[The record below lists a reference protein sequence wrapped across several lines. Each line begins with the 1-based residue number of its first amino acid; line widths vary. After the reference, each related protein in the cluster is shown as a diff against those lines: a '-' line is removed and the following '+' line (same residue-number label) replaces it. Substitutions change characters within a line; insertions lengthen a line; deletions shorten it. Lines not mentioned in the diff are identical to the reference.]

1 MNCCG
6 LGNRVAPEGDSKYDN
21 VAKVVQERKCTD
33 TFCLILFICFW
44 GGMFAV
50 GIVGLMRGAPIR
62 MVYPEDQN
70 GQTCG
75 IDNTVYQG
83 SNGTD
88 MTKKPYL
95 YLPNPTSKTFQICVD
110 KCPAAGSIGDSFQ
123 VLPGCNY
130 TEMICDYGETA
141 NYVTYIK
148 RKCMCPYKT
157 KVYLRR
163 CVPNVDTSSSTPKN
177 ETAAAEAATASA
189 NEQPLAY
196 TLFGDVVTVW
206 WWLLITCF
214 ITVLIAFAYLAFLR
228 AFAGIITWGTI
239 IGIILVFAAFAAYLN
254 AEAGAMTAEAAAT
267 GDSSKTTNAEIV
279 QIMAYVFAGIA
290 VVIFFVV
297 VWLRRRI
304 QLAVE
309 LVKEASRAMR
319 DMNEIL
325 YFPFILFGVYLVF
338 LAYWV
343 LVSIYL
349 ASAKVYN
356 PNSGSFEYD
365 TTMQYMIIY
374 HFFGFLWTTNFVIAV
389 GYLTIAG
396 AIASWYWTVN
406 KEELEDGQVMKAFH
420 RTWRYHL
427 GSAAYGSLIIAI
439 IQFLRA
445 CLEYIEREIK
455 EKGLDEN
462 PVWGRVIKF
471 VLCCLKSCFW
481 CLEKFMKFINKNAYI
496 IVASEGKSF
505 CTAAFKAFHLIL
517 DNILRVAAVNMVA
530 PLLLGL
536 GKWMIVGI
544 TALISAIVLR
554 AQSDLRFWLVPWFIS
569 VLMAYAITVLFMM
582 VYDLSIDTMLL
593 LFCADQ
599 EMYEKKVTNQL
610 YCSDT
615 LAEFVDGERK
625 NREDS
630 GTSDG
635 KKCC

>member
-1 MNCCG
+1 
-6 LGNRVAPEGDSKYDN
+6 
-21 VAKVVQERKCTD
+21 
-33 TFCLILFICFW
+33 
-44 GGMFAV
+44 
-50 GIVGLMRGAPIR
+50 
-62 MVYPEDQN
+62 
-70 GQTCG
+70 
-75 IDNTVYQG
+75 
-83 SNGTD
+83 
-88 MTKKPYL
+88 
-95 YLPNPTSKTFQICVD
+95 
-110 KCPAAGSIGDSFQ
+110 
-123 VLPGCNY
+123 
-130 TEMICDYGETA
+130 MICDYGETA